1 MSFNPEKELPSNL
14 PRMEGDPLSSA
25 APSLDVAAPS
35 EIASTPS
42 GMESSAQPAS
52 SSGESAAVRP
62 FEDYTLAEALA
73 AFLRAPV
80 GTFKAIAAIAREA
93 PEMPAPLSAAPA
105 EAPIST
111 RSTQTLR
118 AAPPAP
124 LRDEIIDAPPA
135 AWREAAQ
142 LVMRVFAFI
151 LAWWGSFVMV
161 NAPVRS
167 EAVGLAGGLPWL
179 FLGFL
184 VWGAAEFVPMLG
196 AQGASRSS
204 SETAR
209 AAGLQ
214 SPAQTHFD
222 YPALLARAG
231 LFAATCVLAGA
242 AVLLTAGNRFTL
254 LGALTWFASIFLAA
268 WTVAPAGWSPRG
280 AMRALFERLRRWQPR
295 LTWVTIA
302 LLAIVVLGAY
312 FRLRDIYLVPPEM
325 TSDHVEMLLDVH
337 RLFNGQTSVFFASN
351 GGREAAQFYLLAAF
365 SQLPGIGL
373 NFLSLKLINA
383 LESILTIV
391 VVFFM
396 GRAVIG
402 PRERR
407 LGTLV
412 GLLFAAFVAASYWHV
427 VISRFSERIVLM
439 PLATAFLM
447 IFLARALRSN
457 QRSDFIW
464 AGLAVGFGLYTYQAF
479 RVAPLVLVTAA
490 GLMVMANLRDR
501 RALRTLIGNFA
512 ALAFVALIIYLP
524 LFSYSLQFPEDY
536 WRRASGRLFS
546 DEISQT
552 EDAAGNLI
560 FRQPTLEERLDALR
574 EYIPALLFNFRNALL
589 MYNWKGDVAWVQ
601 SAPNHPALD
610 PIAGGLLI
618 VGAAAWLFRIA
629 RRRGP
634 VEWLVPLAFFIFL
647 LPSVLAIARPIE
659 NPSATRISG
668 TLPFV
673 YLVAA
678 YALALMLRSTAR
690 LVGGR
695 PGAFVAALAAVGLV
709 AGSYAANHTTYFV
722 TYRQEYVLNA
732 QPYRDAGR
740 ALRAVAQNIG
750 GFGNAFIINRPFW
763 WDHRAVGIEAGSLDF
778 PNGVPD
784 RAQLGAYL
792 ASAARREGSP
802 YQLNVDRDIVLFYA
816 GDDTITHE
824 WLVTV
829 FPNGSWQQMETSR
842 PGSTFR
848 LFRIPAPGDAGFER
862 ILDLLERVEPAS

>member
-1 MSFNPEKELPSNL
+1 MNFDPEREMPGNL
-14 PRMEGDPLSSA
+14 PPMESEPLPSA
-25 APSLDVAAPS
+25 APSLDAAASS
-35 EIASTPS
+35 ETAPIPS
-42 GMESSAQPAS
+42 GTEASSQPAS
-52 SSGESAAVRP
+52 SSGEPTAARP
-62 FEDYTLAEALA
+62 FEEYTLAEALIT
-73 AFLRAPV
+73 FLRAPI

-93 PEMPAPLSAAPA
+93 PAVPAPSSVALAAPPGPA
-105 EAPIST
+105 RMPRT
-111 RSTQTLR
+111 
-118 AAPPAP
+118 APPAP
-124 LRDEIIDAPPA
+124 RDEILDVPPV

-142 LVMRVFAFI
+142 LVLRVGAFI

-179 FLGFL
+179 FLGFI
-184 VWGAAEFVPMLG
+184 VWVAAEFVPVLG
-196 AQGASRSS
+196 ARGISRSPS
-204 SETAR
+204 QAAR

-214 SPAQTHFD
+214 AAAQTHFD

-231 LFAATCVLAGA
+231 LFAATCVLAGV
-242 AVLLTAGNRFTL
+242 AVLQNAGNRFTL
-254 LGALTWFASIFLAA
+254 LGALAWFASIFLAA
-268 WTVAPAGWSPRG
+268 WTVAPAGWSPG
-280 AMRALFERLRRWQPR
+280 RAAHALLERLRGWQPR
-295 LTWVTIA
+295 LNWVVIA

-312 FRLRDIYLVPPEM
+312 FRLKDLNLVPPEM

-351 GGREAAQFYLLAAF
+351 GGREAAQFYLLAVF

-373 NFLSLKLINA
+373 NFLSLKLINS
-383 LESILTIV
+383 LESIVTIV

-412 GLLFAAFVAASYWHV
+412 GLLLAAFVAVSYWHV
-427 VISRFSERIVLM
+427 VITRFSERIVLM

-447 IFLARALRSN
+447 IFLARALRFN

-479 RVAPLVLVTAA
+479 RVVPLVLVIAA
-490 GLMVMANLRDR
+490 GLMVMANLRDG
-501 RALRTLIGNFA
+501 RALRTLVGNFA
-512 ALAFVALIIYLP
+512 ALAFVAFIIYLP

-546 DEISQT
+546 DEISQI

-560 FRQPTLEERLDALR
+560 FVQPTLDERLDALR

-601 SAPNHPALD
+601 SASNHPALD

-668 TLPFV
+668 TLPFI
-673 YLVAA
+673 YLIVA

-695 PGAFVAALAAVGLV
+695 PGALVAALAAAGLI

-722 TYRQEYVLNA
+722 TYREQYVLNA

-740 ALRAVAQNIG
+740 VLRSFAQNIG

-792 ASAARREGSP
+792 VSAAQRRGP
-802 YQLNVDRDIVLFYA
+802 YQLNVHQDIVLFYA
-816 GDDTITHE
+816 SDDTITHE

-829 FPNGSWQQMETSR
+829 FPNGSWQEMETSR
-842 PGSTFR
+842 PGTTFR

-862 ILDLLERVEPAS
+862 ILDLLERIEPTS

>member
-1 MSFNPEKELPSNL
+1 MNFDPEQEMPNTLPSSS
-14 PRMEGDPLSSA
+14 EDEHLSSA
-25 APSLDVAAPS
+25 TSSSGAAAAS
-35 EIASTPS
+35 EIAPTPS
-42 GMESSAQPAS
+42 QTDSSSQSEP
-52 SSGESAAVRP
+52 SSGEPAAVRP

-80 GTFKAIAAIAREA
+80 STFKAVAAIARET
-93 PEMPAPLSAAPA
+93 PEAPAPLSSAMAKAPVPA
-105 EAPIST
+105 RMLPT
-111 RSTQTLR
+111 V
-118 AAPPAP
+118 PPAP
-124 LRDEIIDAPPA
+124 LRDEILDVPQL
-135 AWREAAQ
+135 AWREVVQ
-142 LVMRVFAFI
+142 LVLRVIAFV

-179 FLGFL
+179 LLGFM
-184 VWGAAEFVPMLG
+184 VWVAAEFVPILG
-196 AQGASRSS
+196 ARETSRSPS
-204 SETAR
+204 QAAR
-209 AAGLQ
+209 VAGDQPAAQ
-214 SPAQTHFD
+214 AHFH

-231 LFAATCVLAGA
+231 LFAATCVLAGV
-242 AVLLTAGNRFTL
+242 AVLQTADNRFTL

-268 WTVAPAGWSPRG
+268 WTVAPARWSPGG
-280 AMRALFERLRRWQPR
+280 ALRALSEHLRYWQPR
-295 LTWVTIA
+295 LNWVALA

-312 FRLRDIYLVPPEM
+312 FRLKDINLVPPEM

-351 GGREAAQFYLLAAF
+351 GGREAMQFYLLAVF
-365 SQLPGIGL
+365 SQIPGIGL
-373 NFLSLKLINA
+373 NFLSLKLLNA

-402 PRERR
+402 PREHR

-412 GLLFAAFVAASYWHV
+412 GLLLAAFVAVSYWHV
-427 VISRFSERIVLM
+427 VITRFSERIVLM

-479 RVAPLVLVTAA
+479 RAVPLVLVAAA
-490 GLMVMANLRDR
+490 GLMAMANLRDGSAL
-501 RALRTLIGNFA
+501 RALVGNFA
-512 ALAFVALIIYLP
+512 ALAFVALIVYLP

-536 WRRASGRLFS
+536 WRRTSGRLFS
-546 DEISQT
+546 DEISQI
-552 EDAAGNLI
+552 EDEAGNLI
-560 FRQPTLEERLDALR
+560 FRQPTLAERLDALQ
-574 EYIPALLFNFRNALL
+574 EYVPALLVNFRNALL

-601 SAPNHPALD
+601 SAPSHPALD

-634 VEWLVPLAFFIFL
+634 VEWLVPLAFVIFL

-673 YLVAA
+673 YLIAA

-695 PGAFVAALAAVGLV
+695 PGAFVAVLAAVGLI

-722 TYRQEYVLNA
+722 TYREQYVLNA

-740 ALRAVAQNIG
+740 ALRSVAQNIG

-763 WDHRAVGIEAGSLDF
+763 WDHRAVGIEAGSFDF

-792 ASAARREGSP
+792 AAAAQRQGSP
-802 YQLNVDRDIVLFYA
+802 YQLNVHRDIVLFYA
-816 GDDTITHE
+816 SDDTITHE

-829 FPNGSWQQMETSR
+829 FPNGSWQEMETSR
-842 PGSTFR
+842 PGTTFR
-848 LFRIPAPGDAGFER
+848 LFRIPAPGDAGFQR
-862 ILDLLERVEPAS
+862 ILDLLERIEPMS